1 MGKAD
6 GIPVYVPP
14 PQDPSAHQAVLVTA
28 FLTLAVFVA
37 LYVLVYVECLVRRWL
52 WASALLIWACLVTLG
67 YVLVYDSWR
76 KAACVWEQ
84 VTGRGPGVPA
94 GRVRPAAVPSLGS
107 SPSADWACTGCAGC
121 GSSPL
126 PRLWFRDLRGVLGRS
141 RPVCSRHL

>member
-1 MGKAD
+1 MFRETVDSTYGEEASGDPAQGRLSGGGGTPLGKAD

-14 PQDPSAHQAVLVTA
+14 AQDPSAHQAVLVTA

-37 LYVLVYVECLVRRWL
+37 LYVLVYVECLVRWWL

-84 VTGRGPGVPA
+84 VTGRGPRRPCGQDAASCCAVSGQQVP
-94 GRVRPAAVPSLGS
+94 L
-107 SPSADWACTGCAGC
+107 
-121 GSSPL
+121 
-126 PRLWFRDLRGVLGRS
+126 
-141 RPVCSRHL
+141 HL